1 MKKITV
7 LGAGMVGSAIARDL
21 AADFDITAVDIS
33 APNLAAMA
41 QTHPLIHTR
50 EADLQD
56 YTAYPELLKDADY
69 VVTAVPGFMGY
80 RTLEAV
86 IGAGKNAVDISFFP
100 ENALQLNELA
110 REKQVTV
117 ITDCGV
123 APGMSNLI
131 LGRYNKAMRVEKFLC
146 YVGGLPKNPQPPF
159 YYKAP
164 FSPVDV
170 LEEYTRPARLQIDG
184 KMVTRPAMSDSERMN
199 LEPVGEL
206 EAFNTDGLRSL
217 LITMRHIPL
226 MLEKTLRFPGHC
238 DLIKALQATGFFGE
252 TPVMVKGQ
260 ALRPID
266 MSTVLLLDQW
276 KLQPGEPE
284 FTIMQVIIE
293 GEGKRI
299 EYNLYDE
306 YDAVH
311 NISSMARTTGY
322 TCTAAVNLLDQGLF
336 TSKGVFPPE
345 LVGADEKCFDFVLQ
359 YLKNRNVIWQKK
371 ETGKSL

>member
-33 APNLAAMA
+33 AHNLAAKA
-41 QTHPLIHTR
+41 QTHPHIHTR

-56 YTAYPELLKDADY
+56 YTAYPELLKDADF

-86 IGAGKNAVDISFFP
+86 IRAGKNAVDISFFP

-184 KMVTRPAMSDSERMN
+184 KMVTRPAMSDSERMR

-238 DLIKALQATGFFGE
+238 DLIKALQAAGFFGE

-293 GEGKRI
+293 GEGRRV

-359 YLKNRNVIWQKK
+359 YLKQRNVIWQKK
-371 ETGKSL
+371 ETLKSL

>member
-33 APNLAAMA
+33 AHNLAAMA
-41 QTHPLIHTR
+41 QTHPHIHTR

-56 YTAYPELLKDADY
+56 YTAYPELLKDADF

-86 IGAGKNAVDISFFP
+86 IRAGKNAVDISFFP

-184 KMVTRPAMSDSERMN
+184 KMVTRPAMSDSERMR

-238 DLIKALQATGFFGE
+238 DLIKALQAAGFFGE
-252 TPVMVKGQ
+252 TPVRVKGQ

-293 GEGKRI
+293 GEGRRV

-359 YLKNRNVIWQKK
+359 YLKDRNVIWQKK
-371 ETGKSL
+371 ETLKSL